1 MKRLLAYVVV
11 AISLLSAGRLANAG
25 SEAWLVQKTSGSVTF
40 VSGSTSGKLTKGH
53 HVSRGT
59 VVQTGNSGR
68 VLLMRDKE
76 SIFIGPNTVATMARH
91 PTPYMRTTII
101 LKRGAAT
108 FKVRTKQRPHFSVE
122 TPYLAAVV
130 KGTSFSVRAGST
142 SAGVTVKQGIVQV
155 RALSSGQYADLSAGQ
170 SAAVNGTGQNTLTV
184 TGRGQLP
191 PVKKGSAR
199 APIVTGVGPVSNE
212 PGATPADNTG
222 SDKAKGKKKGKDK

>member
-1 MKRLLAYVVV
+1 MKRLLAYLVVG
-11 AISLLSAGRLANAG
+11 IFLLSAGRLANAG
-25 SEAWLVQKTSGSVTF
+25 SEVWLVQKTSGSVTF

-122 TPYLAAVV
+122 TPFLAAVV
-130 KGTSFSVRAGST
+130 KGTSFSVRVGRA
-142 SAGVTVKQGIVQV
+142 SAGVTVKQGVVQV
-155 RALSSGQYADLSAGQ
+155 RALRSGQYADLSAGQ
-170 SAAVNGTGQNTLTV
+170 SAAANSNDGSPLTLSGGV
-184 TGRGQLP
+184 RCPLS
-191 PVKKGSAR
+191 KKA
-199 APIVTGVGPVSNE
+199 VHVGP
-212 PGATPADNTG
+212 
-222 SDKAKGKKKGKDK
+222 